1 MTVPRADLPCPRC
14 LGSSS
19 LDPSTY
25 LDDMTVSIRVM
36 TAGDGYRYL
45 LNSVVRGD
53 GDRDSASALTRYYV
67 EVGTPPGSW
76 TGTGLAG
83 LAGDISAG
91 SPVGEEHLRR
101 LMSLGQDP
109 STGEQ
114 LGRPYRTFA
123 SAGDRVKRRLGT
135 LPEDMPVDERAAQ
148 VASIEAEE
156 ASKPT
161 GAPVAGFDLTFSVP
175 KSVSTFWAVADGG
188 TQALIAGA
196 HHSAIQDVLALL
208 ERDVAATRIGAKGPR
223 GAVAQVPVRG
233 VVAASYDHY
242 DSRSSDPQL
251 HTHVVVANRVQA
263 VRDGKWRTLD
273 SRALHSAVTGLSE
286 HYNAVLADHLTR
298 ALGVGWE
305 ARERGPGRSTAWEI
319 TGVPQELMDEFSSRT
334 RDIEQVKDRLVAEY
348 IDKHGRQPSPK
359 LLWQFR
365 QQATLETRPPKQ
377 QHSLS
382 ELTAQWRDRATRQ
395 LGEDAPTWA
404 TALVAG
410 AEADPLLRADDV
422 PLEDVQTV
430 AEVVVAVV
438 GDRRATWK
446 RWNLHAEAVRQTMGI
461 RFATAIDRDVITK
474 QIVDAAEVASL
485 RLSPTELASSP
496 PVFQRADGTS
506 VFRPK
511 DATVYSSERVLAAED
526 RLLDAAE
533 HRESPTVPL
542 GWIEHAART
551 KNRDGHTLSV
561 DQELAISKIGVSGR
575 TLDVLVGPAGTG
587 KTTTMRALRAAWEK
601 RHGPGS
607 VVGLAP
613 SAAAAEVLAGD
624 LGVSTENTAKWLFE
638 HRQGTWDLQAGQLVI
653 IDEASLAGT
662 LALDAITGHAR
673 AVGAK
678 VLLVGDWAQLAAVDA
693 GGAFGMLV
701 RERGDAPELT
711 DVRRF
716 RNDWEKNASLGLRIG
731 DTDVID
737 TYINQNRVTPGRYE
751 EILEQA
757 YQAWR
762 ADQAT
767 GKTTVLIAE
776 TLDTVSAL
784 NSRARTDRILT
795 GQVALDG
802 VRLHDGNEAS
812 RGDLVITRKNDRR
825 LTLGRSWVKNGDRWE
840 VSRANDDGSLTLRRA
855 HSKWRTTITL
865 PAAYVAENVELAYAV
880 TAHRAQGSTVDTAH
894 AIVHSPEMT
903 RESLYVAMTRGRESN
918 RVYVATD
925 EHHLEQHQHR
935 DDLAMTARSVLYGI
949 LQHPGAELS
958 AHETASAEQ
967 DVWGSLAQL
976 AAEYDT
982 IAQEVQQDRWVNL
995 LEQAG
1000 LTTETID
1007 ELVESDSFGILTTE
1021 FRRLEAD
1028 GHDIDDLLP
1037 RIIAAGNLDDV
1048 DDLGSLLRY
1057 RIQKITTLYPPSRPR
1072 TAGLIAGLVPR
1083 ATRITDPAMQQALAE
1098 REDLMAQRV
1107 DALTKAAL
1115 EQPAPWMRSLTTT
1128 EQKRRA
1134 EAVRAVVAYR
1144 DRWGITAS
1152 SALGALPDDDAQRL
1166 DYERTRAILTTAQEA
1181 PDTTPQEPGPR
1192 GETARHERDL
1202 GRATRL
1208 RRSSQ
1213 GRNEP
1218 FPRATTR
1225 RRIRRGRSNHAPSLT
1240 SSGRADRPR
1249 HSGTHP
1255 HRTRRTEVADCVKV
1269 RLRPCSS
1276 TTSGTRVSAPAS
1288 SCAGG
1293 CRPTSSST
1301 RSVAVTG

>member
-1 MTVPRADLPCPRC
+1 
-14 LGSSS
+14 
-19 LDPSTY
+19 
-25 LDDMTVSIRVM
+25 M

-45 LNSVVRGD
+45 LNSVVIGD
-53 GDRDSASALTRYYV
+53 GDRDAASVLTRYYT
-67 EVGTPPGSW
+67 ESGTPPGSW
-76 TGTGLAG
+76 IGTGLVG
-83 LAGDISAG
+83 LAGGISMG
-91 SPVGEEHLRR
+91 SPVGEDQLRR

-109 STGEQ
+109 TSGQQ
-114 LGRPYRTFA
+114 LGRPYRAFA
-123 SAGDRVKRRLGT
+123 CAGDRARRRVDA
-135 LPEDMPVDERAAQ
+135 LPEDLPAGERATQ
-148 VASIEAEE
+148 VTSIEAEE

-175 KSVSTFWAVADGG
+175 KSVSTLWAVADGG
-188 TQALIAGA
+188 TQVLIAQA
-196 HHSAIQDVLALL
+196 HHAAVQRVLGLL
-208 ERDVAATRIGAKGPR
+208 ERDVAATRVGAKGPR

-273 SRALHSAVTGLSE
+273 SRALHTAVTGLSE
-286 HYNAVLADHLTR
+286 HYNAVLSDHLTWV
-298 ALGVGWE
+298 LGVGWE

-319 TGVPQELMDEFSSRT
+319 AGVSQELMDEFSSRT

-348 IDKHGRQPSPK
+348 VEKHGRQPSPK

-382 ELTAQWRDRATRQ
+382 ELTGKWRERATRI

-404 TALVAG
+404 AVLIAG
-410 AEADPLLRADDV
+410 SEAGPLLRADDI
-422 PLEDVQTV
+422 PLEDLQTV
-430 AEVVVAVV
+430 AEVVVARV

-461 RFATAIDRDVITK
+461 RFATAADRDVVTR
-474 QIVDAAEVASL
+474 QIVDAAEAASL
-485 RLSPTELASSP
+485 RLTPPELASSP
-496 PVFQRADGTS
+496 PVFQRPDGAS
-506 VFRPK
+506 VFRLK
-511 DATVYSSERVLAAED
+511 DATVYSSEWVLAAED
-526 RLLDAAE
+526 RLLEAAE
-533 HRESPTVPL
+533 HQEAPTVPL
-542 GWIEHAART
+542 AWIEEAARA
-551 KNRDGHTLSV
+551 KNRDGHTLSA
-561 DQELAISKIGVSGR
+561 DQAQAIAKIGVSAR

-587 KTTTMRALRAAWEK
+587 KTTTMRALRTAWE
-601 RHGPGS
+601 RHHGPKS
-607 VVGLAP
+607 VIGLAP

-624 LGVSTENTAKWLFE
+624 LGISTENTAKWLFE
-638 HRQGTWDLQAGQLVI
+638 HRQGAWNLKPGQLVI

-662 LALDAITGHAR
+662 LALDAITAHAR
-673 AVGAK
+673 EVGAK

-701 RERGDAPELT
+701 RERGDTPELT

-716 RNDWEKNASLGLRIG
+716 RNDWEKHASLGLRIG

-737 TYINQNRVTPGRYE
+737 TYIDHDRVTPGGYE

-757 YQAWR
+757 YQAWG
-762 ADQAT
+762 ADQAA
-767 GKTTVLIAE
+767 GKTSVLIAE
-776 TLDTVSAL
+776 TLDSVSAL
-784 NSRARTDRILT
+784 NTRARTDRIVA

-812 RGDLVITRKNDRR
+812 RGDLVITRKNERR

-840 VSRANDDGSLTLRRA
+840 VTRANDDGSLTLRRA

-865 PAAYVAENVELAYAV
+865 PAAYVSENVELAYAV

-925 EHHLEQHQHR
+925 EHHLEEHQHR
-935 DDLAMTARSVLYGI
+935 GDLAMMARSILYGI

-958 AHETASAEQ
+958 AHETTSAEQ
-967 DVWGSLAQL
+967 DVWRSLAQL

-982 IAQEVQQDRWVNL
+982 IAQEAQLDRWVTL

-1000 LTTETID
+1000 LTTRAID
-1007 ELVESDSFGILTTE
+1007 ELVETDSFGILTTE
-1021 FRRLEAD
+1021 LRRLEAD

-1037 RIIAAGNLDDV
+1037 RVIGAGNLDDV

-1057 RIQKITTLYPPSRPR
+1057 RIQKITTLYPPARPR
-1072 TAGLIAGLVPR
+1072 TAGLVPR
-1083 ATRITDPAMQQALAE
+1083 ATRITDPVMQQALTE

-1107 DALTKAAL
+1107 GALTKAAL
-1115 EQPAPWMRSLTTT
+1115 EQPTPWMRSLTTT
-1128 EQKRRA
+1128 EQERRV

-1144 DRWGITAS
+1144 DRWGVTAS
-1152 SALGALPDDDAQRL
+1152 SVLGPVPDDDAQRL
-1166 DYERTRAILTTAQEA
+1166 DYERTRAVLTTAQEA
-1181 PDTTPQEPGPR
+1181 PDAAPQEARAVRRDGP
-1192 GETARHERDL
+1192 
-1202 GRATRL
+1202 TR
-1208 RRSSQ
+1208 
-1213 GRNEP
+1213 
-1218 FPRATTR
+1218 T
-1225 RRIRRGRSNHAPSLT
+1225 
-1240 SSGRADRPR
+1240 
-1249 HSGTHP
+1249 
-1255 HRTRRTEVADCVKV
+1255 
-1269 RLRPCSS
+1269 
-1276 TTSGTRVSAPAS
+1276 
-1288 SCAGG
+1288 
-1293 CRPTSSST
+1293 
-1301 RSVAVTG
+1301 

>member
-1 MTVPRADLPCPRC
+1 MA
-14 LGSSS
+14 
-19 LDPSTY
+19 
-25 LDDMTVSIRVM
+25 
-36 TAGDGYRYL
+36 AGVGYRYL
-45 LNSVVRGD
+45 LSSVVIGD
-53 GDRDSASALTRYYV
+53 GDRDATVALTRYYA
-67 EVGTPPGSW
+67 EAGTPPGSW

-83 LAGDISAG
+83 LTGGITPG
-91 SPVGEEHLRR
+91 SPVGEEQLRR

-109 STGEQ
+109 TTGEQ

-123 SAGDRVKRRLGT
+123 SAADRVKRRLDAI
-135 LPEDMPVDERAAQ
+135 PEGMPVGDRAAW
-148 VASIEAEE
+148 VALIEAEE

-175 KSVSTFWAVADGG
+175 KSVSTLWAVSDGG
-188 TQALIAGA
+188 TQALIAQA
-196 HHSAIQDVLALL
+196 HHAAIQDVLGLL
-208 ERDVAATRIGAKGPR
+208 ERDVAATRVGAKGPR

-263 VRDGKWRTLD
+263 VCDGKWRTLD

-298 ALGVGWE
+298 VLGIGWE

-334 RDIEQVKDRLVAEY
+334 RDIERVKDRLVAEY
-348 IDKHGRQPSPK
+348 VEKHGRQPSPK

-365 QQATLETRPPKQ
+365 QQATLETRPTKQ

-382 ELTAQWRDRATRQ
+382 ELTGQWRQCATRL
-395 LGEDAPTWA
+395 LGEDARTWA
-404 TALVAG
+404 AALVTG
-410 AEADPLLRADDV
+410 AEADPLLRADDI
-422 PLEDVQTV
+422 PLEDLQQV
-430 AEVVVAVV
+430 AEVVVARV

-461 RFATAIDRDVITK
+461 RFATAADRDAVTR
-474 QIVDAAEVASL
+474 QIVDAADAASL
-485 RLSPTELASSP
+485 RLTPPDLASSP
-496 PVFQRADGTS
+496 PVFQRPDGAS

-511 DATVYSSERVLAAED
+511 DAIVYSSERVLAAED
-526 RLLDAAE
+526 RLLAAAE
-533 HRESPTVPL
+533 HREAPTVPFS
-542 GWIEHAART
+542 WMEEAART
-551 KNRDGHTLSV
+551 KNRNGHTLSA
-561 DQELAISKIGVSGR
+561 DQEQAIAKIALSGR

-587 KTTTMRALRAAWEK
+587 KTTTMCALRTAWEK
-601 RHGPGS
+601 RHGPRS
-607 VVGLAP
+607 VIGLAT

-624 LGVSTENTAKWLFE
+624 LGISTENTAKWLFE
-638 HRQGTWDLQAGQLVI
+638 HRQGTWDLERGQLVI

-662 LALDAITGHAR
+662 LALDAITAHAR
-673 AVGAK
+673 EVGAK

-701 RERGDAPELT
+701 RERGDAPELN

-716 RNDWEKNASLGLRIG
+716 RNDWEKHASLGLRIG

-737 TYINQNRVTPGRYE
+737 TYIDHDRITPGGYE
-751 EILEQA
+751 EILEHA

-762 ADQAT
+762 ADQHA
-767 GKTTVLIAE
+767 GKTSVLITE

-784 NSRARTDRILT
+784 NTRARTDRIAA
-795 GQVALDG
+795 GHVALDG

-812 RGDLVITRKNDRR
+812 RGDLVITRKNDRK

-840 VSRANDDGSLTLRRA
+840 VTRANDDGSLTLRRA

-865 PAAYVAENVELAYAV
+865 PAAYVAENVELAYSV

-925 EHHLEQHQHR
+925 EHHLEAHQHR
-935 DDLAMTARSVLYGI
+935 DDLAMTARSILYGI

-958 AHETASAEQ
+958 AHETTSAEQ

-982 IAQEVQQDRWVNL
+982 IAQEAQLDRWVTL

-1000 LTTETID
+1000 LTTGTID
-1007 ELVESDSFGILTTE
+1007 ELVETDSFGILTTE
-1021 FRRLEAD
+1021 LRRLEAD

-1037 RIIAAGNLDDV
+1037 RVVTAGNLNDV
-1048 DDLGSLLRY
+1048 DDIGSLLRY
-1057 RIQKITTLYPPSRPR
+1057 RIQRITTLYPPSRPHA
-1072 TAGLIAGLVPR
+1072 AGLIAALVPR
-1083 ATRITDPAMQQALAE
+1083 ATRVTDPAMRRALAE
-1098 REDLMAQRV
+1098 REELMTARV
-1107 DALTKAAL
+1107 ETLTETALK
-1115 EQPAPWMRSLTTT
+1115 QPAPWMRDLPTA
-1128 EQKRRA
+1128 EQEQWTA
-1134 EAVRAVVAYR
+1134 AVRAVVAYR

-1152 SALGALPDDDAQRL
+1152 SALGVVPDDDAQRL
-1166 DYERTRAILTTAQEA
+1166 DYERTRTILTAAQEA
-1181 PDTTPQEPGPR
+1181 PDTAPQ
-1192 GETARHERDL
+1192 D
-1202 GRATRL
+1202 
-1208 RRSSQ
+1208 
-1213 GRNEP
+1213 
-1218 FPRATTR
+1218 
-1225 RRIRRGRSNHAPSLT
+1225 APSARRDGPT
-1240 SSGRADRPR
+1240 
-1249 HSGTHP
+1249 
-1255 HRTRRTEVADCVKV
+1255 RT
-1269 RLRPCSS
+1269 
-1276 TTSGTRVSAPAS
+1276 
-1288 SCAGG
+1288 
-1293 CRPTSSST
+1293 
-1301 RSVAVTG
+1301 